1 MNITTMNYIHITT
14 KSLEMEATAAFIGI
28 LEVYIA
34 ADTFNYKS
42 RIISIYNLKP
52 CERHKN

>member
-14 KSLEMEATAAFIGI
+14 KSLEMVATPAFIGI
-28 LEVYIA
+28 LEVYTA

-42 RIISIYNLKP
+42 KTISTYNLKQR
-52 CERHKN
+52 ERHKK